1 MARLDVSQVSRH
13 RVVKGDK
20 LTVIL
25 VFSSTVSSNL
35 AKRACSLDTV
45 ASREGGVRVSDERG
59 GQSTRRGTADHET

>member
-20 LTVIL
+20 LTVIR

-45 ASREGGVRVSDERG
+45 TSGEGGVRVRDERG
-59 GQSTRRGTADHET
+59 GQSKRRGTADPET